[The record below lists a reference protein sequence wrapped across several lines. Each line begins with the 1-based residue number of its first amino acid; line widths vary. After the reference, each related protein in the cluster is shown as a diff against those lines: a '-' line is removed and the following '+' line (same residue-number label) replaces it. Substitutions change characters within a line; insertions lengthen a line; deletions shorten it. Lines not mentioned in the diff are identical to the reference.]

1 METPVLELVRE
12 FVQEARVPPDSE
24 EEDLFLQGLID
35 DFHSSPALF
44 KRDIRRRLE
53 KDPEAF
59 LRSACRILKANSEG
73 LGASYV
79 MEQLWSNPV
88 MIGSLVDPAM
98 LALPAAIA
106 FAKRWQPFDPLIDI
120 KLLHKGFPSDDGG
133 VHDIDILRAKRALAI
148 VNELPANRHILLPLV
163 NLLCSSDARVRSK
176 AAAIYGR
183 TCQNPE
189 WVHKRLNEADPRV
202 RANVIESL
210 WGVDSDPIRAV
221 LKEASRDRNHR
232 VAVNALIGLH
242 LSGAADATANLQKM
256 AGGADPMTRAAA
268 AFAMGRILNDEFKPV
283 LETLLRDANP
293 NVRGRA
299 LEALIRLRRHQQVG
313 NGDAS
318 AEGDGSE
325 ESAPGP
331 EEAPLDAA
339 EMAPDA
345 AETSADPAAADP
357 PAN

>member
-1 METPVLELVRE
+1 M
-12 FVQEARVPPDSE
+12 
-24 EEDLFLQGLID
+24 
-35 DFHSSPALF
+35 F

-59 LRSACRILKANSEG
+59 LRSACRILKTASEG
-73 LGASYV
+73 PGAAYV

-88 MIGSLVDPAM
+88 IIGSLVEPAM
-98 LALPAAIA
+98 LTLPAAIA

-133 VHDIDILRAKRALAI
+133 VHDIDIIRAKRALAI

-189 WVHKRLNEADPRV
+189 WVHKHLKEADPRV

-242 LSGAADATANLQKM
+242 LSGAADATASLQKM
-256 AGGADPMTRAAA
+256 AAGSDPMARAAA
-268 AFAMGRILNDEFKPV
+268 AFAMGRILKDEFKPA

-299 LEALIRLRRHQQVG
+299 LEALIRLRRHQQAAVS
-313 NGDAS
+313 DAC
-318 AEGDGSE
+318 AEAPPAD
-325 ESAPGP
+325 ESAPEP
-331 EEAPLDAA
+331 EETPLDAA
-339 EMAPDA
+339 EPPPVA
-345 AETSADPAAADP
+345 AEP
-357 PAN
+357 PAVAAESPPVAEPSAN